1 MTGKAID
8 VKTGMTY
15 PDGQTPRLTT
25 TALYEQYQEYC
36 RLFNVPVPAEKG
48 QVGRYLNEKFG
59 ISSAGTTEENVR
71 IRYYPGLWLSK
82 TARLAYAELSLNYS
96 NYSKTTDKLQKK
108 EGKNDI
114 INLFTTATT
123 EEWPKEVIEEIERMF
138 GYIQSCQNPQD
149 ISYEGYVKNAV
160 VSVVAVV
167 GEQQIANPE
176 NSSVVLPSF
185 SCSYEVEPVAKEET
199 KTINAQLQ
207 AAGRANGQAERKPT
221 TESMA
226 EKYTKKTDPSHSS
239 CLSCGDPIGPGHS
252 TYFETFCGSCGPKL
266 AMVRAAVKA
275 HPDGFTLSGLWED
288 LAARGDRPPLKAYLP
303 GMLQY
308 LGYIEDGSVW
318 RLPKSPAEPDPE
330 QVGAEA

>member
-1 MTGKAID
+1 
-8 VKTGMTY
+8 MTY

-138 GYIQSCQNPQD
+138 SYIQSCQNPQD
-149 ISYEGYVKNAV
+149 ISYESYVKNAV

-176 NSSVVLPSF
+176 SSSVVLPSF
-185 SCSYEVEPVAKEET
+185 SCSYEAESVAKEET
-199 KTINAQLQ
+199 KTINVQLQ
-207 AAGRANGQAERKPT
+207 AAEELTRRKEVHDREQAAKH
-221 TESMA
+221 
-226 EKYTKKTDPSHSS
+226 TKKLIPATPLVYHVV
-239 CLSCGDPIGPGHS
+239 I
-252 TYFETFCGSCGPKL
+252 
-266 AMVRAAVKA
+266 
-275 HPDGFTLSGLWED
+275 LSGRDMAPILRRSVALVVLSWQWSEQRSRLVLTVSPYSGCGRIWRQEAID
-288 LAARGDRPPLKAYLP
+288 HQEKSTCLECCNISDISRTDRSGGCLKA
-303 GMLQY
+303 LQNQTQ
-308 LGYIEDGSVW
+308 S
-318 RLPKSPAEPDPE
+318 R
-330 QVGAEA
+330 